1 TRFIRRYSSVPE
13 EKYALKHELE
23 SAKGALNKRINQV
36 DSKHDNKHHDL
47 KLLVYT
53 FMESQKPLNTTLKS
67 IDGKMETLNV
77 TMAGYKDRLVAM
89 EYKQSD
95 QDRRLNGIEEAQKRK
110 REHNT
115 KIIIALIGEVYPLET
130 AALDLRQCFF

>member
-1 TRFIRRYSSVPE
+1 MPE

-47 KLLVYT
+47 KLLVHT

-77 TMAGYKDRLVAM
+77 TMAGYKDRLVDM

-95 QDRRLNGIEEAQKRK
+95 QDKRLNGIEEAQKGK
-110 REHNT
+110 KEHNT
-115 KIIIALIGEVYPLET
+115 RILIALIGAVSTLG
-130 AALDLRQCFF
+130 AAAFGLAQFFF

>member
-1 TRFIRRYSSVPE
+1 MPE

-47 KLLVYT
+47 QLLVHT
-53 FMESQKPLNTTLKS
+53 FMESQKPLATTLRS

-77 TMAGYKDRLVAM
+77 TMAGYKDRLVDM

-95 QDRRLNGIEEAQKRK
+95 QDKRLNGIEEAQKGK
-110 REHNT
+110 KEHNT
-115 KIIIALIGEVYPLET
+115 KIIIALIGAVSTLG
-130 AALDLRQCFF
+130 AAAFGLAQFFF

>member
-1 TRFIRRYSSVPE
+1 MLFRS
-13 EKYALKHELE
+13 
-23 SAKGALNKRINQV
+23 KGALNKRINQV
-36 DSKHDNKHHDL
+36 DSKHDNKHYDL
-47 KLLVYT
+47 KLLVHT

-77 TMAGYKDRLVAM
+77 TMAGYKDRLVDM

-95 QDRRLNGIEEAQKRK
+95 QDKRLNGIEEAQKGK

-115 KIIIALIGEVYPLET
+115 KIIIALIGAVSTLG
-130 AALDLRQCFF
+130 AAAFGLAQFFF

>member
-1 TRFIRRYSSVPE
+1 MPE

-47 KLLVYT
+47 KLLVHT
-53 FMESQKPLNTTLKS
+53 FMESQKPLNTTMS
-67 IDGKMETLNV
+67 
-77 TMAGYKDRLVAM
+77 GYKDRLVDM

-95 QDRRLNGIEEAQKRK
+95 QDKRLSGIEESQKGK
-110 REHNT
+110 KEHNT
-115 KIIIALIGEVYPLET
+115 RILIALIGAVSTLG
-130 AALDLRQCFF
+130 AAAFGLAQFFF